1 MMARLLRLFTLV
13 TLLEGT
19 ATASSDGYGA
29 LVDLDVGT
37 VAGIRLGYDAGRLA
51 VGGRL
56 AQGPAFRTTGRILP
70 AGLLAVFGSIGV
82 DNGDEPYMSLEPS
95 LGVGVVYDG
104 GLIPGLALGSDVAF
118 RFTRDEGMRSR
129 PWVGARL
136 GADLLI
142 AGGLTVLPTAAV
154 TLSW

>member
-1 MMARLLRLFTLV
+1 MVGCVLAGDAR
-13 TLLEGT
+13 
-19 ATASSDGYGA
+19 ASSDGYGA
-29 LVDLDVGT
+29 LVDIDIGT
-37 VAGIRLGYDAGRLA
+37 VEGIRLGYDSGRLA

-56 AQGPAFRTTGRILP
+56 AQGPAFRSSGRILP

-82 DNGDEPYMSLEPS
+82 DSGDEPYMSLEPS
-95 LGVGVVYDG
+95 IGVGVVHDG
-104 GLIPGLALGSDVAF
+104 GLIPGLAVGGDVAL

-136 GADLLI
+136 GADALI
-142 AGGLTVLPTAAV
+142 AGGVAVLPTAAV